1 MIGYTLSG
9 VFLASFAVA
18 LTGAVFGVPVLYEA
32 GRAVALVAGVAGCV
46 AVLRAARWA

>member
-18 LTGAVFGVPVLYEA
+18 LAGAVFGVPVLYEA
-32 GRAVALVAGVAGCV
+32 GRAVALLVGVAGCV
-46 AVLRAARWA
+46 AVFRAARWA